1 MRENRHWRKSVANL
15 KKVNSSAGEYPS
27 WEKNLTNRGDKG

>member
-1 MRENRHWRKSVANL
+1 MRENRPWRKSVAE
-15 KKVNSSAGEYPS
+15 KVNSSAGENPP